1 MGLGASTLVRLV
13 LKSYEGEGA
22 GDGTG
27 AGEGAECSAPEARLR
42 PLVLKSYGGE
52 ELSMLKSYESEGA
65 GEGAGAGEGPEC
77 SAPEARLAPLV
88 LKSYEDDEGSPS
100 ECRDTP
106 SGRVTLDASSPLL
119 ARVLK
124 SYMAS
129 RFSCIA
135 HAFCSSP
142 RFRGEFIRILAALS
156 YAKGSASPCCWR
168 NRSIVSS

>member
-1 MGLGASTLVRLV
+1 M

-22 GDGTG
+22 GEDPD
-27 AGEGAECSAPEARLR
+27 CSAPEARL
-42 PLVLKSYGGE
+42 G
-52 ELSMLKSYESEGA
+52 
-65 GEGAGAGEGPEC
+65 
-77 SAPEARLAPLV
+77 PLV
-88 LKSYEDDEGSPS
+88 LKSYEDDEGLEPS

-135 HAFCSSP
+135 HALCSSP
-142 RFRGEFIRILAALS
+142 GFRGEFIRILAALS
-156 YAKGSASPCCWR
+156 YAKGFASPCCWR